1 MSNWK
6 LYVRRKFPASH
17 ALPHHTGKCKRMH
30 GHTWMV
36 EVEIYYTG
44 EIPEPACGMIMDF
57 GDIKEVI
64 DELDHVNLNMY
75 ISNPTAENIA
85 KHLLGRIRDQMCGF
99 LHKASIN
106 VRVWESDD
114 TYVELS

>member
-1 MSNWK
+1 
-6 LYVRRKFPASH
+6 
-17 ALPHHTGKCKRMH
+17 MH
-30 GHTWMV
+30 GHTWTV

-64 DELDHVNLNMY
+64 DKLDHVNLND
-75 ISNPTAENIA
+75 IIPNPTAENIA
-85 KHLLGRIRDQMCGF
+85 KFLLKGVRAQAYGF

>member
-1 MSNWK
+1 MKHWK
-6 LYVRRKFPASH
+6 LHVRRKFPASH
-17 ALPHHTGKCKRMH
+17 ALPHHTGKCKRIH
-30 GHTWMV
+30 GHTWTV
-36 EVEIYYTG
+36 EVEITYTG
-44 EIPEPACGMIMDF
+44 DLPNDGMIMDF

-64 DELDHVNLNMY
+64 DKLDHVNLND
-75 ISNPTAENIA
+75 IIPNPTAENIA
-85 KHLLGRIRDQMCGF
+85 KFLLKGVRAQAYGF